1 MSGFCPVAGGLAE
14 HARGADWRGP
24 VTKHLKFDIS
34 SGIADFAHFPWIV
47 FDSGKCLGGDAE
59 QLCGEFLGDYVRCLS
74 GICLVLDKIVQGG
87 HLLVACDFSLRE
99 QEFGETWESLCDMM
113 FREDVQR
120 GEEFLAALFA
130 CPDPI
135 IERQHV

>member
-1 MSGFCPVAGGLAE
+1 MVCTAEEETKRPAVSLGLY
-14 HARGADWRGP
+14 R
-24 VTKHLKFDIS
+24 
-34 SGIADFAHFPWIV
+34 
-47 FDSGKCLGGDAE
+47 LG
-59 QLCGEFLGDYVRCLS
+59 LT
-74 GICLVLDKIVQGG
+74 
-87 HLLVACDFSLRE
+87 LRKL
-99 QEFGETWESLCDMM
+99 GETWESLCDMM